1 MDMARVDLGSEKIE
15 NAQQVCFSP
24 PPCWLAPCHSTG
36 RLNRIVYTKGIH
48 SRVSIDTLYWY
59 PQLILLI
66 DTRDQFPQWIPL
78 IDTRDQFPQS
88 IPLFNTHDQFP
99 QSIPLI
105 DSLNQFPQSIPL
117 IDTIRRW
124 PIPAMD
130 ILNRQFI
137 DTLVYTQST
146 ITLSTSL
153 STTCMSVKHQLI
165 LDWLIWVGWNSADYR
180 PTVDRVLTK
189 YRLRCR
195 SNIDWDA
202 DWGYQSRVSINTQP
216 RMTEVHMILGKGP
229 QTKGRD
235 PLLLAILK
243 RIQKF
248 SIR

>member
-15 NAQQVCFSP
+15 NAQQVCFWP

-36 RLNRIVYTKGIH
+36 RLNRIIYTKGIH

-117 IDTIRRW
+117 IDTVDPYPQLIS
-124 PIPAMD
+124 
-130 ILNRQFI
+130 LI
-137 DTLVYTQST
+137 DNPST
-146 ITLSTSL
+146 PWFTLSQQSL
-153 STTCMSVKHQLI
+153 CPHLC
-165 LDWLIWVGWNSADYR
+165 
-180 PTVDRVLTK
+180 
-189 YRLRCR
+189 RLHVC
-195 SNIDWDA
+195 
-202 DWGYQSRVSINTQP
+202 QSSIN
-216 RMTEVHMILGKGP
+216 
-229 QTKGRD
+229 
-235 PLLLAILK
+235 
-243 RIQKF
+243 
-248 SIR
+248 